1 VLKLSATF
9 SMMTEAVAKGLELAD
24 PHAGRGDCR
33 TAEADLNSNPT
44 TSRRPSAKKS
54 GPEGARVTEQRRYY
68 DIPFLMKEFG
78 LTEDQV
84 RYRLDR
90 ILPLLEKLGHTVRR
104 GANNKILI
112 CDEGFSLFKRAM
124 EMERS
129 GESWHSVL
137 KTIQLESQPYSLG
150 ELRRHYEKQIEVLE
164 RQIEILHQQLEFLRR
179 QNEDLREMLR
189 RLMDKATSGASG
201 AEPTKEKP
209 PTA

>member
-1 VLKLSATF
+1 MKNGS
-9 SMMTEAVAKGLELAD
+9 
-24 PHAGRGDCR
+24 
-33 TAEADLNSNPT
+33 
-44 TSRRPSAKKS
+44 
-54 GPEGARVTEQRRYY
+54 EGARVTERRRYY

-90 ILPLLEKLGHTVRR
+90 ILPLLEKLGHTIRR

-112 CDEGFSLFKRAM
+112 CDEGFSLFKRAI

-137 KTIQLESQPYSLG
+137 RTIQFELQPSSLG
-150 ELRRHYEKQIEVLE
+150 ELRRHYERQIEVLE
-164 RQIEILHQQLEFLRR
+164 RQIQILEGQLEFLRR

-189 RLMDKATSGASG
+189 KLMERATAGLSGAG
-201 AEPTKEKP
+201 ADPTKEKP
-209 PTA
+209 PTT